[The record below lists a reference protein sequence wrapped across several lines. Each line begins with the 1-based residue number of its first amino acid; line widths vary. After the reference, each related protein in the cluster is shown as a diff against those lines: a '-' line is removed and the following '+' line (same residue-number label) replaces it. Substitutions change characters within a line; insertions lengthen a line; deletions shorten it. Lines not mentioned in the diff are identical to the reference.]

1 MAYFSYTLSGYLTVP
16 LSVSSNGINLT
27 YAGNSLASL
36 TAPTTLRPT
45 SMSGQDVQNNFFF
58 LGAGL
63 QDTTTRV
70 SLIENLNR
78 TVADNT
84 PGYMTYYG
92 LAEVADKLYG
102 GSPLVLTGST
112 TGYASYAFNTSIN
125 RKSLRVSTDS
135 GVVLSGSSVVTGTS
149 KYVTF
154 ILDSVSFPS
163 APSSGTTNATAV
175 NAILKG
181 NSKVTYSA
189 GSATY
194 FASQISTTSVSYTG
208 AFSAS
213 SSFFVSVN
221 NGYTNGGSGTPN
233 QELVTTVPISESPS
247 STNVSIMLTSVI
259 QTAIASLKDE
269 HGVNYSGT
277 NVTVT
282 GTWPSVTLVLATPDR
297 TLNQPYEVTLTKNGG
312 ATWDVLTYLQWI
324 GASYNNNCVNAGLGS
339 SNLTQCSVY
348 DYSTVINFGI
358 TSSGYLSLSGTRWD
372 TLSTSSV
379 TVSYF
384 KLALQDSDSTATY
397 GGLFAGTGGIT
408 ISTSAPYYHVRLPLS
423 SYNST
428 LNFGGF
434 FASAGLIST
443 DGLTVTAGG
452 YAVTGNSTVTGT
464 LTSSGALTVSSG
476 GLTVTAGGVN
486 VTGSGV
492 FASGIAVTGTATA
505 GTVTSTGL
513 LTVSS
518 GGAVITGNSTVNG
531 SLNVTGTLTVGAGFT
546 YVSTIP
552 RIDYAS
558 TTSAY
563 PTSGVQIN
571 FDAIIDSGVSG
582 QFASLVTTGAGV
594 WKFTVTSSG
603 VYDVE
608 FTSLT
613 TFNPGTGT
621 IAINIWKNGAFN
633 STLCAY
639 KPAST
644 TTGTS
649 TMSGA
654 KSVRLIVGD
663 YIDIRPYYTGLTLPA
678 FDTGGSSNYDGRAR
692 VVIQYLGA

>member
-1 MAYFSYTLSGYLTVP
+1 
-16 LSVSSNGINLT
+16 
-27 YAGNSLASL
+27 
-36 TAPTTLRPT
+36 
-45 SMSGQDVQNNFFF
+45 
-58 LGAGL
+58 
-63 QDTTTRV
+63 
-70 SLIENLNR
+70 
-78 TVADNT
+78 
-84 PGYMTYYG
+84 
-92 LAEVADKLYG
+92 
-102 GSPLVLTGST
+102 
-112 TGYASYAFNTSIN
+112 
-125 RKSLRVSTDS
+125 
-135 GVVLSGSSVVTGTS
+135 
-149 KYVTF
+149 
-154 ILDSVSFPS
+154 
-163 APSSGTTNATAV
+163 V
-175 NAILKG
+175 NDILKG
-181 NSKVTYSA
+181 NSKVAYSA
-189 GSATY
+189 GSAPT
-194 FASQISTTSVSYTG
+194 SQIYTATVSQTN
-208 AFSAS
+208 AFSVS

-233 QELVTTVPISESPS
+233 QWLVTTAITSESGMLVS
-247 STNVSIMLTSVI
+247 SMLSGAI
-259 QTAIASLKDE
+259 QAAIALLKDE

-282 GTWPSVTLVLATPDR
+282 GTWPTVTLVLATPDR

-324 GASYNNNCVNAGLGS
+324 GSSYNLNCVNAGLGS

-358 TSSGYLSLSGTRWD
+358 TSSGYLSLSGA
-372 TLSTSSV
+372 S
-379 TVSYF
+379 SYF
-384 KLALQDSDSTATY
+384 KLALQDADISATY
-397 GGLFAGTGGIT
+397 GGLFAGSGGIT
-408 ISTSAPYYHVRLPLS
+408 ISTTTPYYHVRLPLAT
-423 SYNST
+423 YNST

-443 DGLTVTAGG
+443 DGLTVTYGG

-492 FASGIAVTGTATA
+492 FASGIAVTGNATA
-505 GTVTSTGL
+505 STVTSTGL

-518 GGAVITGNSTVNG
+518 GGAVITGNSTVSG
-531 SLNVTGTLTVGAGFT
+531 SLSVTGTLTVGAGFT

-552 RIDYAS
+552 RIEYVS

-563 PTSGVQIN
+563 PTSNNQIN

-582 QFASLVTTGAGV
+582 QFSSLVTTGAGL

-613 TFNPGTGT
+613 TFTSSTGT
-621 IAINIWKNGAFN
+621 IAINIWKNGAFH

-639 KPAST
+639 KIASA

-654 KSVRLIVGD
+654 KSIRLIVGD
-663 YIDIRPYYTGLTLPA
+663 YIDIRPYYIGLNLPTFEA
-678 FDTGGSSNYDGRAR
+678 TSPPNHDGRAR

>member
-112 TGYASYAFNTSIN
+112 TGYASYAFGTSTN

-181 NSKVTYSA
+181 NSKENYSA

-194 FASQISTTSVSYTG
+194 FASQISTASVATSG

-233 QELVTTVPISESPS
+233 QALVTTTASTSESGTFVS
-247 STNVSIMLTSVI
+247 SMLSGAI
-259 QTAIASLKDE
+259 QGAIALLKDE
-269 HGVNYSGT
+269 HGVSYSGT

-282 GTWPSVTLVLATPDR
+282 GTWPVVTLVLTTPDR
-297 TLNQPYEVTLTKNGG
+297 TLNQPYEVTLTKNAG

-324 GASYNNNCVNAGLGS
+324 GSSYNLNRVNAGLGS
-339 SNLTQCSVY
+339 SNTTQCSVY

-358 TSSGYLSLSGTRWD
+358 TSSGYLSLSGA
-372 TLSTSSV
+372 S
-379 TVSYF
+379 SYF

-443 DGLTVTAGG
+443 DGLTVTYGG

-552 RIDYAS
+552 RIDCAS

-582 QFASLVTTGAGV
+582 QFYSLVTTGAGA

-613 TFNPGTGT
+613 TFSPGTGT

-663 YIDIRPYYTGLTLPA
+663 YIDIRPYYTGLTSPA
-678 FDTGGSSNYDGRAR
+678 FDIAGSSNYDGRAR